1 MKEKRDKQG
10 SWSDEVDEEKVQKVE
25 WNEMVEKVEQDEK
38 VEKTQKVQN
47 TEKSDGGKKGDQDVL
62 DEDEGMMKTPQVA
75 WDLRQNE
82 VQDELTDA
90 TNMEILRKIV

>member
-1 MKEKRDKQG
+1 MEKT
-10 SWSDEVDEEKVQKVE
+10 
-25 WNEMVEKVEQDEK
+25 EK

-47 TEKSDGGKKGDQDVL
+47 TEKIEGEKKGDQDVM
-62 DEDEGMMKTPQVA
+62 DEDEGMMKTPQIP

-90 TNMEILRKIV
+90 THLEILRKTVRQTRWDV